1 VTADPRPAPAAN
13 VVPHTAET
21 VPREKYEL
29 LCEALER
36 ANQQLVNERG
46 TTELW
51 QRECGKRDR
60 EIADLLD
67 EGAQPAE
74 VEAFLTWWCR
84 QVGHKLRPDGKPMHA
99 SIGPGSERAKAYRK
113 LRREWTDRALAL
125 MIIGMQNHR
134 FRPYRERSK
143 ADVLYLAQPGNQGLR
158 EEALAI
164 GLALKPHLDADLK
177 TRRARKRPKDEPSVQ
192 GRKEC

>member
-1 VTADPRPAPAAN
+1 VTADPRPASAAN

-29 LCEALER
+29 LC
-36 ANQQLVNERG
+36 
-46 TTELW
+46 
-51 QRECGKRDR
+51 D
-60 EIADLLD
+60 ADLLD

-84 QVGHKLRPDGKPMHA
+84 QVGHKLRPDGKPTHA

-134 FRPYRERSK
+134 FPPYRERSK

-177 TRRARKRPKDEPSVQ
+177 TRRTRKRPKDEHAAATPNGAESSRR
-192 GRKEC
+192 GRS